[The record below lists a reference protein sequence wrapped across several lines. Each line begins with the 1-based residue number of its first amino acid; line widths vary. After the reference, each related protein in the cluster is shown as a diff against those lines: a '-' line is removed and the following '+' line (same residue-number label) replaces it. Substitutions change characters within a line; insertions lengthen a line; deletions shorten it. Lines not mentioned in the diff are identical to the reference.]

1 MSPDLPPRATRGA
14 LPQCR
19 SALDQAAPVT
29 GEPRS
34 FRWLALT
41 ERRFGMSHIEL
52 EESDLR
58 RARGTGT
65 QSVYTALRKEI
76 LDMTLPPGDPLEE
89 VRLSERFGM
98 SRTPVREA
106 LLRLSG
112 EGLVTTLPNRN
123 TIVSQID
130 FAALPTY
137 FDALTLMYRVTT
149 RGAAQQARHDAMADI
164 RKRQEEFAAAVAAR
178 DAMAMIEAN
187 REFHVAI
194 AELAGNR
201 YYTTFFSR
209 LLDEGRRILRLYY
222 RTFDDRLPRQ
232 YVDEHE
238 EMIAAIEQREIEHAD
253 RLASRHAAQIV
264 KQIQDYLARDLHDPI
279 DLERG

>member
-1 MSPDLPPRATRGA
+1 MA
-14 LPQCR
+14 
-19 SALDQAAPVT
+19 
-29 GEPRS
+29 
-34 FRWLALT
+34 
-41 ERRFGMSHIEL
+41 HIEA
-52 EESDLR
+52 EESDIR

-65 QSVYTALRKEI
+65 QSVYTVLRKEI
-76 LDMTLPPGDPLEE
+76 LDMTLPPGDALEE

-149 RGAAQQARHDAMADI
+149 RGAAQRARTEAMGDI
-164 RKRQEEFAAAVAAR
+164 RLRQQEFAAAVTAR

-194 AELAGNR
+194 AELAGNA
-201 YYTTFFSR
+201 YYTAFFSR

-238 EMIAAIEQREIEHAD
+238 EMIAAIEGRKVELAD
-253 RLASRHAAQIV
+253 RLATKHAEQIV
-264 KQIQDYLARDLHDPI
+264 KQIQEYLARDLNDPI
-279 DLERG
+279 DLSAG